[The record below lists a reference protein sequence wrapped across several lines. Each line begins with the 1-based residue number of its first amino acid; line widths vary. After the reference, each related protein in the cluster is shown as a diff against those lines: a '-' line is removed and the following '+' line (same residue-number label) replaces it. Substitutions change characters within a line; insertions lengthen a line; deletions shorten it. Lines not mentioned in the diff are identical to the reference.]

1 MKAWTQHQPRVDQ
14 LVQAD
19 QFNAEMRAAR
29 SSMMSLDRTQ
39 MPIDA
44 LTSTIAAP
52 SALHRFYVTELVNGG
67 LAYPG
72 QQNTEIDTN
81 VEAEGW
87 ACATFANYT
96 GGWQTFATL
105 TLPAHR
111 GGSTIV
117 EMIGTG
123 YCNGIDHIVGAAGS
137 TLVNNEKNLSVRCR
151 VNGQTVAELLGVPH
165 GVQTFRLVGAVQLP
179 PGNHEVALDWRGTGP
194 TANEAVVDLSL
205 SKPIMRYHLFNMTFS
220 AYARFR

>member
-1 MKAWTQHQPRVDQ
+1 
-14 LVQAD
+14 
-19 QFNAEMRAAR
+19 
-29 SSMMSLDRTQ
+29 
-39 MPIDA
+39 
-44 LTSTIAAP
+44 
-52 SALHRFYVTELVNGG
+52 
-67 LAYPG
+67 
-72 QQNTEIDTN
+72 
-81 VEAEGW
+81 
-87 ACATFANYT
+87 
-96 GGWQTFATL
+96 
-105 TLPAHR
+105 
-111 GGSTIV
+111 
-117 EMIGTG
+117 MIGTG

>member
-81 VEAEGW
+81 VETEGW
-87 ACATFANYT
+87 ASATFNNYT

-117 EMIGTG
+117 ELIGTG
-123 YCNGIDHIVGAAGS
+123 YCNGIDHQVLPTTGE
-137 TLVNNEKNLSVRCR
+137 VNNEKNLSVRCR

-165 GVQTFRLVGAVQLP
+165 GVQTFRLVGAVQI
-179 PGNHEVALDWRGTGP
+179 GRAHV
-194 TANEAVVDLSL
+194 
-205 SKPIMRYHLFNMTFS
+205 
-220 AYARFR
+220 